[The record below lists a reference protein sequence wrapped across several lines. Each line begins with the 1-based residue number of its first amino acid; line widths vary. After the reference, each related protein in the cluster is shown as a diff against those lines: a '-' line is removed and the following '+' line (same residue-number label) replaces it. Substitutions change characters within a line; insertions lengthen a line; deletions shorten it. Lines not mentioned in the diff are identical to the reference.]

1 MFVFLS
7 VYFPFVKK
15 YCQTKTTGGLAS
27 TMFREVHKKKKDK
40 NEKKKNKTKQN
51 DKSQRTKLQP
61 TLRKVVVKY
70 F

>member
-27 TMFREVHKKKKDK
+27 TMFREVPEKKDK
-40 NEKKKNKTKQN
+40 NEKKQNKTKRQVSAN
-51 DKSQRTKLQP
+51 
-61 TLRKVVVKY
+61 
-70 F
+70 